1 MRWARRIEKILM
13 TRKMRFRGK
22 RAVQSWYRAY
32 LAGDAG
38 DDVMS
43 VMYFFFFFKI
53 EISFLMEW

>member
-32 LAGDAG
+32 LAGDAD

-43 VMYFFFFFKI
+43 VMYFF
-53 EISFLMEW
+53 SFLRLGFLF